1 MNPGTLKLNKDHKV
15 QVSDTPKGV
24 LWTTEADNYS
34 VAGFIKNYFISMQTQ
49 HLLQTEFLF
58 F

>member
-34 VAGFIKNYFISMQTQ
+34 VAGS
-49 HLLQTEFLF
+49 
-58 F
+58 